1 MSEEFNKKRMFDN
14 ISFMLTEFGRKIGEL
29 ETSVGVSPGY
39 ISRTSKEENV
49 KPGIDFIV
57 NVANALDVSLD
68 TLLNVNMT
76 ELTPTEQYLVSFL
89 EKLKNDTVDDK
100 LIWNIESADSL
111 NRQEPDMNGYVE
123 HPLFS
128 YETFFEKSEIEYPE
142 EVSRVVM
149 VSKSFDCHTA
159 IAGECYNL
167 EMKNHSILYIMNI
180 SKSVYNTNDINAFAK
195 EIWMYKPRTG
205 SKVLCSNKDSS
216 SLAKMVEDLYRIVA
230 ERSKHPKIS
239 TDLRYIIDS
248 FMNDDNVNDEEEDD
262 MPF

>member
-14 ISFMLTEFGRKIGEL
+14 ISFMLKEYGKKIGEI
-29 ETSVGVSPGY
+29 EASAGVSPGY
-39 ISRTSKEENV
+39 ISRTSKEENA

-57 NVANALDVSLD
+57 NIANALDTSID

-76 ELTPTEQYLVSFL
+76 ELTPTEKYLVSFL
-89 EKLKNDTVDDK
+89 EKLKKDTVDDK
-100 LIWNIESADSL
+100 IIWNIESADCL

-128 YETFFEKSEIEYPE
+128 YETFFEQSEIEYPE

-149 VSKSFDCHTA
+149 TSKSFDCHTY
-159 IAGECYNL
+159 ITGECYNL
-167 EMKNHSILYIMNI
+167 EMKNHAILYIMNI
-180 SKSVYNTNDINAFAK
+180 SKSVHYTNDLTAYAK
-195 EIWMYKPRTG
+195 EIWMYKPQTG
-205 SKVLCSNKDSS
+205 SKFLCSNKESS
-216 SLAKMVEDLYRIVA
+216 SLANMVEDLYRTVA

-239 TDLRYIIDS
+239 SDLRYIIDS
-248 FMNDDNVNDEEEDD
+248 FMNDDHMNDEEEDE